1 MKKPAINYLNVT
13 VLYMVTSVLIFNS
26 CKKDEEQIDK
36 NTSSAVDHAFA
47 ESAFDDVGM
56 MADQAALSGD
66 LTTYKNGSPGNGL
79 LSTCATITFDTT
91 SSPRIITIDFD
102 TVNGSPCLDGRYRRG
117 KVIVSYNGGYRD
129 VGSVHTISFDDYH
142 VNDYKIEGS
151 KTVTNAGKNSSGHT
165 YFNID
170 VVGHIISPQGAT
182 LDWTSARVREW
193 VDGEG
198 TIWWIDDVYHIT
210 GTASG
215 NSFGGE
221 DFSAQITEPLVVD
234 LSCVS
239 PSPLNPKPVYLR
251 DGILEFTPD
260 GKYTRVIDYGYENG
274 DCDNKA
280 KVTIAD
286 FEFIIFLR

>member
-1 MKKPAINYLNVT
+1 MKKTSSNFLYRTALFLLIPAIFV
-13 VLYMVTSVLIFNS
+13 SS

-47 ESAFDDVGM
+47 ESTFDDVGL
-56 MADQAALSGD
+56 MADQAAISGD
-66 LTTYKNGSPGNGL
+66 LATYKNGSLQNGL

-91 SSPRIITIDFD
+91 VSPRIITIDFD

-129 VGSVHTISFDDYH
+129 VGSTHTISFDDYY
-142 VNDYKIEGS
+142 VNDYKIEGT
-151 KTVTNAGKNSSGHT
+151 KTVTNAGQNSSGNT
-165 YFNID
+165 QFDIS
-170 VVGHIISPQGAT
+170 VVGHIISPQGAN
-182 LDWTSARVREW
+182 LDWTSTRVREW
-193 VDGEG
+193 VEGEG
-198 TIWWIDDVYHIT
+198 SMWWTDDVYHIT

-234 LSCVS
+234 LGCVS
-239 PSPLNPKPVYLR
+239 PSPLIPKPVSLK
-251 DGILEFTPD
+251 DGILEFTPN

-286 FEFIIFLR
+286 FEFTIILR